1 MTSILALWVCPASGQ
16 QCQPMIGEQM
26 QFAECLM
33 TGQTKAA
40 DFVNRNPVYQLR
52 KYSCVEPRRVQAIL
66 GRTMARLL
74 PDAGRRSLPADSASH
89 SRHADDHVCT

>member
-1 MTSILALWVCPASGQ
+1 MTSILALRVCPASGQ

-40 DFVNRNPVYQLR
+40 DFINRNHGASTQEVFLCGASSVSGDSR
-52 KYSCVEPRRVQAIL
+52 KDDGTTASGCWQTE
-66 GRTMARLL
+66 
-74 PDAGRRSLPADSASH
+74 SAS
-89 SRHADDHVCT
+89 

>member
-33 TGQTKAA
+33 TGQTSAA
-40 DFVNRNPVYQLR
+40 DFINRNPGHPLK
-52 KYSCVEPRRVQAIL
+52 KYSCVEPRRVQAIV
-66 GRTMARLL
+66 GRTM
-74 PDAGRRSLPADSASH
+74 
-89 SRHADDHVCT
+89 T